1 MSAKIDLSLD
11 IASTST
17 KDAKQWVQKSRTSQP
32 RIVQNDDE
40 NNNDEELHSQQATKK
55 RKLASSNSNNYAG
68 NDLKGLQVMHGMKD
82 FEQGHEVILT
92 LADTNI
98 LATDEHGKVIGISE
112 GDDMLENVNFAE
124 RERIHDREKQ
134 LKKLRQG
141 SHYSG
146 YDDAE
151 FEEGFHPGMK
161 PSMLSKYDKE
171 KRKTAKLIL
180 LGENEVSS
188 QLSPEERELQENQKT
203 NPLLQ
208 RKYQSLQNDLR
219 QGSSY
224 LTQEE
229 IKFKKSSKDR
239 KNKAK
244 IRQKQPTTS
253 VEEETTGGGGNEDY
267 DLRNILGD
275 GGNATTNGNNDNNNI
290 DLSANESKVS
300 SSAISAPKQPKLKFD
315 SFVFED
321 EDPDLSLALAKA
333 RQLALQKRQQEE
345 KKQKKNSQQKMETD
359 EQQEDEEEEELEE
372 QENDLDR
379 GAKVAREFSV
389 KALEREKKESENK
402 MTTMMDDERTEGKQQ
417 FGGEENEGATLE
429 ELLDVDSEGRRA
441 DGKLVFN
448 STTEFTTRLQARLNE
463 NARSRAEA
471 AMKDMERSSS
481 TRGGGGA
488 LDTGMGTG
496 DNEHHRLPTPK
507 KQKKIREPA
516 EGERM
521 EEDKEAGEDEE
532 GEEPEEEGEGEEGE
546 NDWAEMEDES
556 EEMSITS
563 SQRHPGEYEEDPL
576 GFPNT
581 QPVLSKGLGATL
593 DLLRAT
599 GELKK
604 TNRLAGRAKDD
615 RANDP
620 SNEERGITIEYRDEF
635 GRKLTQKEAFRQLS
649 YKFHGY
655 GPGKKKADKRL
666 QQVKEERKVVKKRA
680 KVLEGDT
687 GTLKNL
693 TKTQEATGKAHL
705 VIQGGTSSVPASVI
719 SKMASTM
726 AKKK

>member
-1 MSAKIDLSLD
+1 MSTKIDLSLD

-17 KDAKQWVQKSRTSQP
+17 KDAKQWVQKSRTSQTNQP
-32 RIVQNDDE
+32 RIVPNDDE
-40 NNNDEELHSQQATKK
+40 NNNDEELHSQHASKK

-188 QLSPEERELQENQKT
+188 HLSPEERELQENQKN

-244 IRQKQPTTS
+244 TRQKQPTTA
-253 VEEETTGGGGNEDY
+253 EEETAGGGNEDY

-275 GGNATTNGNNDNNNI
+275 GGNSTTNDNNDNNM
-290 DLSANESKVS
+290 DLSANESKIS
-300 SSAISAPKQPKLKFD
+300 SSAVSAPKQPKMKFD

-345 KKQKKNSQQKMETD
+345 KKQKKSSKQKMETD
-359 EQQEDEEEEELEE
+359 EQQDEEEEQEDS
-372 QENDLDR
+372 ENDLDR
-379 GAKVAREFSV
+379 GAKVAREFSL

-402 MTTMMDDERTEGKQQ
+402 LTMMIADDERTEGKQQ
-417 FGGEENEGATLE
+417 FGGAENEGATLE

-441 DGKLVFN
+441 DGKLIFN

-481 TRGGGGA
+481 TRGGA
-488 LDTGMGTG
+488 LDSGMGG
-496 DNEHHRLPTPK
+496 SAAENEHHRLPTPK
-507 KQKKIREPA
+507 KHKVSKPA

-521 EEDKEAGEDEE
+521 EEDNEEKENEAGEDEE
-532 GEEPEEEGEGEEGE
+532 GEEQEGEGE

-556 EEMSITS
+556 EEMSVTS
-563 SQRHPGEYEEDPL
+563 SQRHQGEYEEDPL

-620 SNEERGITIEYRDEF
+620 SNEDRGITIEYRDEF

-655 GPGKKKADKRL
+655 GPGKKKSDKRL
-666 QQVKEERKVVKKRA
+666 QQVKEERKVVKKRS
-680 KVLEGDT
+680 KVLEGDA

-705 VIQGGTSSVPASVI
+705 VIQGGTSSVPSSVI